1 MVHEMD
7 QSVGR
12 LVQALSDRNMLK
24 DTIIVFSSDNGG
36 APAPMNMNAGSN
48 WPLRG
53 VRLLTIIKYL
63 FGFYISRLI
72 NFFPG

>member
-12 LVQALSDRNMLK
+12 LVQALSDKNMLK
-24 DTIIVFSSDNGG
+24 DTIIVFSSDNGA
-36 APAPMNMNAGSN
+36 APAPMNLNAGSN

-53 VRLLTIIKYL
+53 VGFTI
-63 FGFYISRLI
+63 I
-72 NFFPG
+72 NFFVKILSYHA